1 MKFWL
6 SFLIFTSTSVFAND
20 ELKSTYLEFESSYMS
35 NSKAKYAPWLSSS
48 YKIIQTMHVPSLGSD
63 SREATGAQMLAMME
77 KMNTPN
83 TMPRSTK
90 KNTEIEVIS
99 STEFCAFSTTI
110 NQTNI
115 SGKNYEEKE
124 VRKVCFIKQ
133 ANNYLANTHNID
145 VYYKEI

>member
-1 MKFWL
+1 
-6 SFLIFTSTSVFAND
+6 
-20 ELKSTYLEFESSYMS
+20 
-35 NSKAKYAPWLSSS
+35 
-48 YKIIQTMHVPSLGSD
+48 MHIPGLGSD
-63 SREATGAQMLAMME
+63 SREATGTQMLAVME
-77 KMNTPN
+77 KVNKPN

-99 STEFCAFSTTI
+99 NTEFCAFSTTI

-124 VRKVCFIKQ
+124 VRKVCFVKK

-145 VYYKEI
+145 VYYKEM